1 MIGPYNPSIHDDC
14 GLLVEG
20 NELPAFVSMP
30 WNPAYYASLFD
41 AAGLIPDRTLYAYE
55 LDLHRGLPDRV
66 IRVANRLRERATDL
80 TIRSFNLD
88 RLDDELR
95 LAHRLYNV
103 TLDRNSGFYP
113 LALEDLLAS
122 ANDLRAFAD
131 PDFLI
136 FAEIKGQPVGFMLTL
151 PNFHEILRRNRRVP
165 RCLRIPATLWNLKT
179 KPLRTVRQAVLG
191 IEPAHRDRGI
201 AALMCADMVHRTQ
214 KKAHSAEMSWIESNN
229 VEVTRIIDLMG
240 GVKNKTYHLYRKPI

>member
-1 MIGPYNPSIHDDC
+1 
-14 GLLVEG
+14 
-20 NELPAFVSMP
+20 MP
-30 WNPAYYASLFD
+30 WNPAYYARLFQTV
-41 AAGLIPDRTLYAYE
+41 GLAVDRTLYAYT

-66 IRVANRLRERATDL
+66 VRVANRLRERATDL
-80 TIRSFNLD
+80 HIRSFNLD

-113 LALEDLLAS
+113 LDLEDLLAS

-136 FAEIKGQPVGFMLTL
+136 FAEVKGEPVGFMLTL
-151 PNFHEILRRNRRVP
+151 PNFHEILRRNRHVP
-165 RCLRIPATLWNLKT
+165 RWLRIPATLWNLKT
-179 KPLRTVRQAVLG
+179 KRMNTVRQAVLG
-191 IEPAHRDRGI
+191 IDPEHRDHGL
-201 AALMCADMVHRTQ
+201 AALLCADMVIRTQ
-214 KKAHSAEMSWIESNN
+214 KKAHTAELSWIESNN

-240 GVKNKTYHLYRKPI
+240 GVKNKTYHLYRKSI